1 MLSRHRA
8 RVSALLYIGM
18 QTLTAGAEPL
28 ESTTT
33 SLLRLAR
40 RHRSRC
46 AGASIGH
53 STSRGGCGGPHG
65 PAHRREWE
73 PPDEVNTTRAFQ
85 NASGANEL
93 PFVWPAQRG
102 WGDRGS

>member
-33 SLLRLAR
+33 SLLRLSR
-40 RHRSRC
+40 RHLSRY
-46 AGASIGH
+46 AGASLGH
-53 STSRGGCGGPHG
+53 SPSRGRLRGPTE
-65 PAHRREWE
+65 PAR
-73 PPDEVNTTRAFQ
+73 
-85 NASGANEL
+85 
-93 PFVWPAQRG
+93 
-102 WGDRGS
+102 RGSGNHPTRRTPHPHFKTLAARTSYPSSGPRSAGGETG